1 MTELPIE
8 LIQRLPKTDLHCH
21 LDGSLRVDTVIDLG
35 RKANVKLPTFE
46 RDELR
51 KLLVAAEQVASLDD
65 YLRAFE
71 ITLSVMQTEEA
82 LERCAF
88 ELAED
93 AWRENV
99 RYIEIRYSPLLHTR
113 EGLRPAQVVEAV
125 LRGLRAA
132 KRSLGI
138 RYGVILCAIRSF
150 GPEASLRIAEL
161 CVAFKNRGVVGFDLA
176 GSESGNPAK
185 LHRQAFQLVIDNN
198 INCTAHA
205 GESFGP
211 DSVHQALHKC
221 GAHRIGHGTRLVE
234 NGDLLNYVNDHRI
247 PLEVC
252 PSSNMQTR
260 AAASWETHPV
270 DFYVDYGLRVTIN
283 TDNRLMSDTTVTR
296 ELHLCHRHYGWSL
309 HTIKEI
315 IIAGW
320 KSAFMPYREKAD
332 MVAEISRELATYQDP
347 RGESAGRVGLV
358 ESGPALAPGP
368 GPGSAGRPK
377 HQVPQV
383 ASGSPSPPISPS
395 AQGAPGTQGS

>member
-1 MTELPIE
+1 MPLLDSAAMTASEIPLE

-21 LDGSLRVDTVIDLG
+21 LDGSVRLDTIVDL
-35 RKANVKLPTFE
+35 ANKHAIRLPTFD
-46 RDELR
+46 RGELR
-51 KLLVAAEQVASLDD
+51 RLIVAGDQVGSLEE
-65 YLRAFE
+65 YLHAFDV
-71 ITLSVMQTEEA
+71 TLSVMQTEA
-82 LERCAF
+82 GLERCAY

-99 RYIEIRYSPLLHTR
+99 RYLEVRYSPLLHVR
-113 EGLRPAQVVEAV
+113 AGLRPAQVVEAV

-132 KRSLGI
+132 KRELGI
-138 RYGVILCAIRSF
+138 RTGLILCAIRSL
-150 GPEASLRIAEL
+150 GPEQSLRIAEL

-176 GSESGNPAK
+176 GSEANHQAK

-211 DSVHQALHKC
+211 DSVHQAIHKC

-234 NGDLLNYVNDHRI
+234 SGDLLNYVNDHRI

-252 PSSNMQTR
+252 PSSNLQTR
-260 AAASWETHPV
+260 AATSWENHPV

-283 TDNRLMSDTTVTR
+283 TDNRLMSDTTVSR
-296 ELHLCHRHYGWSL
+296 ELYLCARHYGWSL
-309 HTIKEI
+309 QTIKEI

-332 MVAEISRELATYQDP
+332 LVAEVSRELAQYVDP
-347 RGESAGRVGLV
+347 RGELTGRVGLV
-358 ESGPALAPGP
+358 ESDP
-368 GPGSAGRPK
+368 
-377 HQVPQV
+377 
-383 ASGSPSPPISPS
+383 PS
-395 AQGAPGTQGS
+395 APVVAPAATPPPKTTSN